1 MRQINEFLPDI
12 KDYYFITTNGEVISK
27 ARTKPIVLKPG
38 LKKNG
43 YLQVSLVQ
51 KNGKIKYI
59 SIHRL
64 VALAFIEN
72 PNNLEQV
79 NHKDGDKQNNRIS
92 NLEWVSSKNNI
103 LHSWGNNLSRAR
115 KGANS
120 NLASISEEKAIEV
133 VELLRTRKYSDK
145 DIELMTGCNSKTIV
159 SRIRRKETWTHLT
172 KEDEVL
178 GKSQKRK

>member
-1 MRQINEFLPDI
+1 MRQINEFLSDI
-12 KDYYFITTNGEVISK
+12 KDYYFITADGEVVSK
-27 ARTKPIVLKPG
+27 ARSKTVVLKPG

-43 YLQVSLVQ
+43 YLQVSLVR

-64 VALAFIEN
+64 VALAFIKN

-79 NHKDGDKQNNRIS
+79 NHKDGDKQNNRVS
-92 NLEWVSSKNNI
+92 NLEWTSSKSNI
-103 LHSWGNNLSRAR
+103 LHSWENNLSKAR

-133 VELLRTRKYSDK
+133 IGLLRTKKYSDK
-145 DIELMTGCNSKTIV
+145 DIELITGCNAKTII
-159 SRIRRKETWTHLT
+159 SRIRRKETWTYLT
-172 KEDEVL
+172 KEDGVL